1 MTIVESKELIVTKI
15 IDLVKNNPKISQK
28 DVVSLVLNAIES
40 ESEEDKTLILHTL
53 NNLVQNKVLKRINVG
68 RKVTYSFNDFTSE
81 EETIE
86 EEKEETINTKKV
98 KQDVNKFILKSLI
111 DGSINKVSL
120 IENTLNELG
129 ITDNDKIDTSTES
142 KFTLYKGIIGTVL
155 AELNKSEKISL
166 SGSKHKQVVSL
177 VNKEKEVK
185 KTSVKKEVKE
195 VKKQTKVS
203 KKEVS
208 EKKVNED
215 FIESVVDEYDN
226 RISDTLDKMK
236 KEQEAVQRKYN
247 EVQKLNILEFIC
259 HSRRAHYSSVPELL
273 AAHII
278 AKLYGVTLDNAI
290 LQGGANDNG
299 IDAVVVVKDP
309 LGFPSKK
316 VAVQMKCYENIDK
329 GCTPNEISKLYGDMA
344 RLGFRKGFMVTTGV
358 FDEKA
363 IQKQFTDERGTYVH
377 VAKYHEL
384 NFDFGSHERMII
396 CIDGK
401 TLVNYMIE
409 YRLGVLVSDEGNIV
423 GIDREYFDNL
433 GEE

>member
-1 MTIVESKELIVTKI
+1 MTIIESKELIVTKI

-28 DVVSLVLNAIES
+28 DVVSLVLNSIES
-40 ESEEDKTLILHTL
+40 DNEEDKTLVLQTL

-68 RKVTYSFNDFTSE
+68 RKVTYSFNDFTE
-81 EETIE
+81 ELEETTE
-86 EEKEETINTKKV
+86 EVKEEVINTKKV

-111 DGSINKVSL
+111 DGSINKVHL

-129 ITDNDKIDTSTES
+129 ITENDKIDTSTES

-155 AELNKSEKISL
+155 AELNKSDKIAI
-166 SGSKHKQVVSL
+166 SGSKNKQVVSL
-177 VNKEKEVK
+177 VAKEKEVK
-185 KTSVKKEVKE
+185 KTSPKKET
-195 VKKQTKVS
+195 KKQTKVS
-203 KKEVS
+203 KKEVN

-215 FIESVVDEYDN
+215 FIESVIDEYDN
-226 RISDTLDKMK
+226 QISDTLDKMK
-236 KEQEAVQRKYN
+236 KEQEDVQRRYN
-247 EVQKLNILEFIC
+247 EIQKSNILEFIC
-259 HSRRAHYSSVPELL
+259 HSRRAHYSSVPELI

-396 CIDGK
+396 CIDGR

-409 YRLGVLVSDEGNIV
+409 YGLGVLVSDEGNIV
-423 GIDREYFDNL
+423 GIDREYFDAL
-433 GEE
+433 GED

>member
-15 IDLVKNNPKISQK
+15 VDLVRSNPKISQK

-40 ESEEDKTLILHTL
+40 ASEEDKTLILQVL
-53 NNLVQNKVLKRINVG
+53 NNLVQNKVLKRINIG
-68 RKVTYSFNDFTSE
+68 RKVTYSFNDFTDESIETE
-81 EETIE
+81 EDDD
-86 EEKEETINTKKV
+86 EKINTKKV

-111 DGSINKVSL
+111 DGSINKVHL
-120 IENTLNELG
+120 IEDTLNELG
-129 ITDNDKIDTSTES
+129 ITESDKIDTSTES
-142 KFTLYKGIIGTVL
+142 KYTLYKGIIGTVL
-155 AELNKSEKISL
+155 AELNKSEKIVL
-166 SGSKHKQVVSL
+166 SGSKNKQMVSL
-177 VNKEKEVK
+177 FNKEEKEVK
-185 KTSVKKEVKE
+185 KTSNKKEVKKPTKTVKKEVN
-195 VKKQTKVS
+195 
-203 KKEVS
+203 

-215 FIESVVDEYDN
+215 FIESVVDTYDTK
-226 RISDTLDKMK
+226 ISDTLDRMK
-236 KEQEAVQRKYN
+236 KEQLDVQRRFN
-247 EVQKLNILEFIC
+247 EIQKSNVLDFIC
-259 HSRRAHYSSVPELL
+259 HSRKAHYSSVPEMV

-278 AKLYGVTLDNAI
+278 AKLYGVALENAL
-290 LQGGANDNG
+290 LQGGVNDNG

-316 VAVQMKCYENIDK
+316 VAVQMKCYENSDK

-344 RLGFRKGFMVTTGV
+344 RLGFRKGFMVTTGI

-377 VAKYHEL
+377 VAKYHDL

-409 YRLGVLVSDEGNIV
+409 YKLGVLVSDEGNIV
-423 GIDREYFDNL
+423 GIDREYFDSL
-433 GEE
+433 SEE

>member
-28 DVVSLVLNAIES
+28 DVVSLVLNSIES
-40 ESEEDKTLILHTL
+40 DSEEDKTLILHTL

-68 RKVTYSFNDFTSE
+68 RKVTYSFNDFTVE
-81 EETIE
+81 LDETNE
-86 EEKEETINTKKV
+86 EEKEEVINTKKV
-98 KQDVNKFILKSLI
+98 KQDVSKFILKSLI
-111 DGSINKVSL
+111 DGSINKVHL

-155 AELNKSEKISL
+155 AELNKSDKIIV
-166 SGSKHKQVVSL
+166 SGSKNKQVVSL
-177 VNKEKEVK
+177 VAKEKEVK
-185 KTSVKKEVKE
+185 KTSSKKET
-195 VKKQTKVS
+195 KKQTKVS

-215 FIESVVDEYDN
+215 FIESVIDEYDN
-226 RISDTLDKMK
+226 QISDTLDKMK
-236 KEQEAVQRKYN
+236 KEQEDVQRKYN
-247 EVQKLNILEFIC
+247 EIQKSNILEFIC
-259 HSRRAHYSSVPELL
+259 HSRRAHYSSVPELV

-409 YRLGVLVSDEGNIV
+409 YGLGVLVSDEGNIV
-423 GIDREYFDNL
+423 GIDREYFDAL
-433 GEE
+433 GED

>member
-28 DVVSLVLNAIES
+28 DVVSLVLNSIES
-40 ESEEDKTLILHTL
+40 DSEEDKTLILHTL

-68 RKVTYSFNDFTSE
+68 RKVTYSFNDFTVE
-81 EETIE
+81 LDETNE
-86 EEKEETINTKKV
+86 EEKEEVINTKKV
-98 KQDVNKFILKSLI
+98 KQDVSKFILKSLI
-111 DGSINKVSL
+111 DGSINKVHL

-155 AELNKSEKISL
+155 AELNKSDKIIV
-166 SGSKHKQVVSL
+166 SGSKNKQVVSL
-177 VNKEKEVK
+177 VAKEKEVK
-185 KTSVKKEVKE
+185 KTSAKKET
-195 VKKQTKVS
+195 KKQTKVS
-203 KKEVS
+203 KKEVN

-215 FIESVVDEYDN
+215 FIESVIDEYDN
-226 RISDTLDKMK
+226 QISDTLDKMK
-236 KEQEAVQRKYN
+236 KEQEDVQRKYN
-247 EVQKLNILEFIC
+247 EIQKSNILEFIC
-259 HSRRAHYSSVPELL
+259 HSRRSIPELL

-409 YRLGVLVSDEGNIV
+409 YGLCVLVSDEGNIV
-423 GIDREYFDNL
+423 GIDREYFNAL
-433 GEE
+433 GED

>member
-28 DVVSLVLNAIES
+28 DVVSLVLNSIES
-40 ESEEDKTLILHTL
+40 EAEEDKTLILQTL

-68 RKVTYSFNDFTSE
+68 RKVTYSFNDFNE
-81 EETIE
+81 ELDETIE
-86 EEKEETINTKKV
+86 EEKEDKINTKKV

-111 DGSINKVSL
+111 DGSINKVLL

-129 ITDNDKIDTSTES
+129 ITEDDKIDTSTES
-142 KFTLYKGIIGTVL
+142 KYTLYKGIIGTVL
-155 AELNKSEKISL
+155 AELNKSDKIL
-166 SGSKHKQVVSL
+166 VSGSKNKQVVSL
-177 VNKEKEVK
+177 NVKEKEVK
-185 KTSVKKEVKE
+185 KASVKKET
-195 VKKQTKVS
+195 KKQTKVS
-203 KKEVS
+203 KKEVN

-215 FIESVVDEYDN
+215 FIGSVVDEYDN
-226 RISDTLDKMK
+226 LISDTLDKMK
-236 KEQEAVQRKYN
+236 KEQSEVQRKYN
-247 EVQKLNILEFIC
+247 EIQKSNILEFIC
-259 HSRRAHYSSVPELL
+259 HSRKAHYSSVPELV

-278 AKLYGVTLDNAI
+278 AKLYGVSLDSAI

-316 VAVQMKCYENIDK
+316 VAVQMKCYENVDK

-401 TLVNYMIE
+401 TLVSYMIE
-409 YRLGVLVSDEGNIV
+409 YGLGVLVSDEGNIV
-423 GIDREYFDNL
+423 GIDREYFDSL

>member
-1 MTIVESKELIVTKI
+1 MTIVESKELVVTKI
-15 IDLVKNNPKISQK
+15 VDLVRNNPKISQK

-40 ESEEDKTLILHTL
+40 DSEEDKTLILQVL
-53 NNLVQNKVLKRINVG
+53 NNLVQNKVLKRINIG
-68 RKVTYSFNDFTSE
+68 RKVTYSFNDFTDESIETE
-81 EETIE
+81 ENE
-86 EEKEETINTKKV
+86 EEKINTKKV

-111 DGSINKVSL
+111 DGSINKVHL

-129 ITDNDKIDTSTES
+129 ITESDKIDTSTES
-142 KFTLYKGIIGTVL
+142 KYTLYKGIIGTVL
-155 AELNKSEKISL
+155 AELNKSEKIVV
-166 SGSKHKQVVSL
+166 SGSKNKQMVSL
-177 VNKEKEVK
+177 FNKEEKEVK
-185 KTSVKKEVKE
+185 KTSNKKETKKPTKVVKKEVN
-195 VKKQTKVS
+195 
-203 KKEVS
+203 

-215 FIESVVDEYDN
+215 FIESVVDTYDTK
-226 RISDTLDKMK
+226 ISDTLDRMK
-236 KEQEAVQRKYN
+236 KEQLDVQIRFN
-247 EVQKLNILEFIC
+247 EIQKSNVLDFIC
-259 HSRRAHYSSVPELL
+259 HSRKAHYSSVPEMV

-278 AKLYGVTLDNAI
+278 AKLYGVELDNAL
-290 LQGGANDNG
+290 LQGGVNDNG

-316 VAVQMKCYENIDK
+316 VAVQMKCYENSDK

-344 RLGFRKGFMVTTGV
+344 RLGFRKGFMVTTGI

-377 VAKYHEL
+377 VAKYHDL

-409 YRLGVLVSDEGNIV
+409 YKLGVLVSDEGNIV
-423 GIDREYFDNL
+423 GIDREYFDSL
-433 GEE
+433 SEE

>member
-28 DVVSLVLNAIES
+28 DVVSLVLNSIES
-40 ESEEDKTLILHTL
+40 DSEEDKTLILHTL

-68 RKVTYSFNDFTSE
+68 RKVTYSFNDFTVE
-81 EETIE
+81 LDETNE
-86 EEKEETINTKKV
+86 EEKEEVINTKKV
-98 KQDVNKFILKSLI
+98 KQDVSKFILKSLI
-111 DGSINKVSL
+111 DGSINKVHL

-155 AELNKSEKISL
+155 AELNKSDKIIV
-166 SGSKHKQVVSL
+166 SGSKNKQVVSL
-177 VNKEKEVK
+177 AAKEKEVK
-185 KTSVKKEVKE
+185 KTSPKKET
-195 VKKQTKVS
+195 KKQTKVS

-215 FIESVVDEYDN
+215 FIESVIDEYDN
-226 RISDTLDKMK
+226 QISDTLDKMK
-236 KEQEAVQRKYN
+236 KEQEDIQRKYN
-247 EVQKLNILEFIC
+247 EIQKSNILEFIC
-259 HSRRAHYSSVPELL
+259 HSRRAHYSSVPELV

-409 YRLGVLVSDEGNIV
+409 YGLGVLVSDEGNIV
-423 GIDREYFDNL
+423 GIDREYFDAL
-433 GEE
+433 GED

>member
-28 DVVSLVLNAIES
+28 DVVSLVLNSIES
-40 ESEEDKTLILHTL
+40 DSEEDKTLILHTL

-68 RKVTYSFNDFTSE
+68 RKVTYSFNDFTVE
-81 EETIE
+81 LDETNE
-86 EEKEETINTKKV
+86 EEKEEVINTKKV
-98 KQDVNKFILKSLI
+98 KQDVSKFILKSLI
-111 DGSINKVSL
+111 DGSINKVHL

-155 AELNKSEKISL
+155 AELNKSDKIIV
-166 SGSKHKQVVSL
+166 SGSKNKQVVSL
-177 VNKEKEVK
+177 VAKEKEVK
-185 KTSVKKEVKE
+185 KTSPKKET
-195 VKKQTKVS
+195 KKQTKVS

-215 FIESVVDEYDN
+215 FIESVIDEYDN
-226 RISDTLDKMK
+226 QISDTLDKMK
-236 KEQEAVQRKYN
+236 KEQEDVQRKYN
-247 EVQKLNILEFIC
+247 EIQKSNILEFIC
-259 HSRRAHYSSVPELL
+259 HSRRAHYSSVPELV

-409 YRLGVLVSDEGNIV
+409 YGLGVLVSDEGNIV
-423 GIDREYFDNL
+423 GIDREYFNAL
-433 GEE
+433 GED

>member
-1 MTIVESKELIVTKI
+1 MTIVESKELVVTKI
-15 IDLVKNNPKISQK
+15 VDLVRNNPKISQK

-40 ESEEDKTLILHTL
+40 DSEEDKTLILQVL
-53 NNLVQNKVLKRINVG
+53 NNLVQNKVLKRINIG
-68 RKVTYSFNDFTSE
+68 RKVTYSFNDFTDESIETE
-81 EETIE
+81 ENE
-86 EEKEETINTKKV
+86 EEKINTKKV

-111 DGSINKVSL
+111 DGSINKVHL

-129 ITDNDKIDTSTES
+129 ITDSDKIDTSTES
-142 KFTLYKGIIGTVL
+142 KYTLYKGIIGTVL
-155 AELNKSEKISL
+155 AELNKSEKIVV
-166 SGSKHKQVVSL
+166 SGSKNKQMVSL
-177 VNKEKEVK
+177 PKEEKEVK
-185 KTSVKKEVKE
+185 KTSNKKET
-195 VKKQTKVS
+195 KKQTKVE
-203 KKEVS
+203 KKEVN

-215 FIESVVDEYDN
+215 FIESVVDQYDTK
-226 RISDTLDKMK
+226 ISDTLDKMK
-236 KEQEAVQRKYN
+236 KEQLNVQRKFN
-247 EVQKLNILEFIC
+247 EVQKSNVLDFIC
-259 HSRRAHYSSVPELL
+259 HSRKAHYSSVPEML

-278 AKLYGVTLDNAI
+278 AKLYGVTLDNAL
-290 LQGGANDNG
+290 LQGGVNDNG

-316 VAVQMKCYENIDK
+316 VAVQMKCYENSDK

-344 RLGFRKGFMVTTGV
+344 RLGFRKGFMVTTGI

-377 VAKYHEL
+377 VAKYHDL

-409 YRLGVLVSDEGNIV
+409 YKLGVLVSDEGNIV
-423 GIDREYFDNL
+423 GIDREYFDSL
-433 GEE
+433 SEE

>member
-1 MTIVESKELIVTKI
+1 MTIVESKELVVTKI
-15 IDLVKNNPKISQK
+15 VDLVRNNPKISQK

-40 ESEEDKTLILHTL
+40 DSEEDKTLILQVL
-53 NNLVQNKVLKRINVG
+53 NNLVQNKVLKRINIG
-68 RKVTYSFNDFTSE
+68 RKVTYSFNDFTDESIETE
-81 EETIE
+81 ENE
-86 EEKEETINTKKV
+86 EEKINTKKV

-111 DGSINKVSL
+111 DGSINKVHL

-129 ITDNDKIDTSTES
+129 ITESDKIDTSTES
-142 KFTLYKGIIGTVL
+142 KYTLYKGIIGTVL
-155 AELNKSEKISL
+155 AELNKSEKIVV
-166 SGSKHKQVVSL
+166 SGSKNKQMISL
-177 VNKEKEVK
+177 LKEEKEVK
-185 KTSVKKEVKE
+185 KTSNKKET
-195 VKKQTKVS
+195 KKQTKVE
-203 KKEVS
+203 KKEVN

-215 FIESVVDEYDN
+215 FIESVVDQYDTK
-226 RISDTLDKMK
+226 ISDTLDKMK
-236 KEQEAVQRKYN
+236 KEQLNVQRKFN
-247 EVQKLNILEFIC
+247 EVQKSNVLDFIC
-259 HSRRAHYSSVPELL
+259 HSRKAHYSSVPEML

-278 AKLYGVTLDNAI
+278 AKLYGVTLDNAL
-290 LQGGANDNG
+290 LQGGVNDNG

-316 VAVQMKCYENIDK
+316 VAVQMKCYENSDK

-344 RLGFRKGFMVTTGV
+344 RLGFRKGFMVTTGI

-377 VAKYHEL
+377 VAKYHDL

-409 YRLGVLVSDEGNIV
+409 YKLGVLVSDEGNIV
-423 GIDREYFDNL
+423 GIDREYFDSL
-433 GEE
+433 SEE

>member
-1 MTIVESKELIVTKI
+1 MTIIESKELIVTKI

-28 DVVSLVLNAIES
+28 DVVSLVLNSIES
-40 ESEEDKTLILHTL
+40 DNEEDKTLVLQTL

-68 RKVTYSFNDFTSE
+68 RKVTYSFNDFTE
-81 EETIE
+81 ELEETPE
-86 EEKEETINTKKV
+86 EVKEEVINTKKV

-111 DGSINKVSL
+111 DGSINKVHL

-129 ITDNDKIDTSTES
+129 ITENDKIDTSTES

-155 AELNKSEKISL
+155 AELNKSDKIAI
-166 SGSKHKQVVSL
+166 SGSKNKQVVSL
-177 VNKEKEVK
+177 VAKEKEVK
-185 KTSVKKEVKE
+185 KTSAKKET
-195 VKKQTKVS
+195 KKQTKVS
-203 KKEVS
+203 KKEVN

-215 FIESVVDEYDN
+215 FIESVIDEYDN
-226 RISDTLDKMK
+226 QISDTLDKMK
-236 KEQEAVQRKYN
+236 KEQEDVQRKYN
-247 EVQKLNILEFIC
+247 EIQKSNILEFIC
-259 HSRRAHYSSVPELL
+259 HSRRAHYSSVPELV

-377 VAKYHEL
+377 VAKYREL

-409 YRLGVLVSDEGNIV
+409 YGLGVLVSDEGNIV
-423 GIDREYFDNL
+423 GIDREYFDAL
-433 GEE
+433 GED

>member
-28 DVVSLVLNAIES
+28 DVVSLVLNSIES
-40 ESEEDKTLILHTL
+40 DSEEDKTLILHTL

-68 RKVTYSFNDFTSE
+68 RKVTYSFNDFTVE
-81 EETIE
+81 LDETNE
-86 EEKEETINTKKV
+86 EEKEEVINTKKV
-98 KQDVNKFILKSLI
+98 KQDVSKFILKSLI
-111 DGSINKVSL
+111 DGSINKVHL

-155 AELNKSEKISL
+155 AELNKSDKIIV
-166 SGSKHKQVVSL
+166 SGSKNKQVVSL
-177 VNKEKEVK
+177 VAKEKEVK
-185 KTSVKKEVKE
+185 KTSPKKET
-195 VKKQTKVS
+195 KKQTKVS

-215 FIESVVDEYDN
+215 FIESVIDEYDN
-226 RISDTLDKMK
+226 QISDTLDKMK
-236 KEQEAVQRKYN
+236 KEQEDIQRKYN
-247 EVQKLNILEFIC
+247 EIQKSNILEFIC
-259 HSRRAHYSSVPELL
+259 HSRRAHYSSVPELV

-409 YRLGVLVSDEGNIV
+409 YGLGVLVSDEGNIV
-423 GIDREYFDNL
+423 GIDREYFDAL
-433 GEE
+433 GED

>member
-1 MTIVESKELIVTKI
+1 MTIVESKELVVTKI
-15 IDLVKNNPKISQK
+15 VDLVRNNPKISQK

-40 ESEEDKTLILHTL
+40 DSEEDKTLILQVL
-53 NNLVQNKVLKRINVG
+53 NNLVQNKVLKRINIG
-68 RKVTYSFNDFTSE
+68 RKVTYSFNDFTDESIETE
-81 EETIE
+81 ENE
-86 EEKEETINTKKV
+86 EEKINTKKV

-111 DGSINKVSL
+111 DGSINKVHL

-129 ITDNDKIDTSTES
+129 ITDSDKIDTSTES
-142 KFTLYKGIIGTVL
+142 KYTLYKGIIGTVL
-155 AELNKSEKISL
+155 AELNKSEKIVV
-166 SGSKHKQVVSL
+166 SGSKNKQMVSL
-177 VNKEKEVK
+177 FNKEEKEVK
-185 KTSVKKEVKE
+185 KTSNKKETKKPTKVVKKEVN
-195 VKKQTKVS
+195 
-203 KKEVS
+203 

-215 FIESVVDEYDN
+215 FIESVVDTYDTK
-226 RISDTLDKMK
+226 ISDTLDRMK
-236 KEQEAVQRKYN
+236 KEQLDVQIRFN
-247 EVQKLNILEFIC
+247 EIQKSNVLDFIC
-259 HSRRAHYSSVPELL
+259 HSRKAHYSSVPEMV

-278 AKLYGVTLDNAI
+278 AKLYGVELDNAL
-290 LQGGANDNG
+290 LQGGVNDNG

-316 VAVQMKCYENIDK
+316 VAVQMKCYENSDK

-344 RLGFRKGFMVTTGV
+344 RLGFRKGFMVTTGI

-377 VAKYHEL
+377 VAKYHDL

-409 YRLGVLVSDEGNIV
+409 YKLGVLVSDEGNIV
-423 GIDREYFDNL
+423 GIDREYFDSL
-433 GEE
+433 SEE

>member
-1 MTIVESKELIVTKI
+1 MTIVESKELVVTKI
-15 IDLVKNNPKISQK
+15 VDLVRNNPKISQK

-40 ESEEDKTLILHTL
+40 DSEEDKTLILQVL

-68 RKVTYSFNDFTSE
+68 RKVTYSFNDFTDESI
-81 EETIE
+81 ET
-86 EEKEETINTKKV
+86 EEKEEEKINTKKV

-111 DGSINKVSL
+111 DGSINKVHL

-129 ITDNDKIDTSTES
+129 ITESDKIDTSTES
-142 KFTLYKGIIGTVL
+142 KYTLYKGIIGTVL
-155 AELNKSEKISL
+155 AELNKSEKIVV
-166 SGSKHKQVVSL
+166 SGSKNKQMISL
-177 VNKEKEVK
+177 LKEEKEVK
-185 KTSVKKEVKE
+185 KTSNKKET
-195 VKKQTKVS
+195 KKQTKVE
-203 KKEVS
+203 KKEVN

-215 FIESVVDEYDN
+215 FIESVVDQYDTK
-226 RISDTLDKMK
+226 ISDTLDKMK
-236 KEQEAVQRKYN
+236 KEQLNVQRKFN
-247 EVQKLNILEFIC
+247 EVQKSNVLDFIC
-259 HSRRAHYSSVPELL
+259 HSRKAHYSSVPEML

-278 AKLYGVTLDNAI
+278 AKLYGVTLDNAL

-316 VAVQMKCYENIDK
+316 VAVQMKCYENSDK

-377 VAKYHEL
+377 VAKYHDL

-409 YRLGVLVSDEGNIV
+409 YKLGVLVSDEGNIV
-423 GIDREYFDNL
+423 GIDREYFDSL
-433 GEE
+433 SEE

>member
-28 DVVSLVLNAIES
+28 DVVSLVLNSIES
-40 ESEEDKTLILHTL
+40 DSEEDKTLILHTL

-68 RKVTYSFNDFTSE
+68 RKVTYSFNDFTVE
-81 EETIE
+81 LDETNE
-86 EEKEETINTKKV
+86 EEKEEVINTKKV
-98 KQDVNKFILKSLI
+98 KQDVSKFILKSLI
-111 DGSINKVSL
+111 DGSINKVHL

-155 AELNKSEKISL
+155 AELNKSDKIIV
-166 SGSKHKQVVSL
+166 SGSKNKQVVSL
-177 VNKEKEVK
+177 VAKEKEEK
-185 KTSVKKEVKE
+185 KTSPKKET
-195 VKKQTKVS
+195 KKQTKVS

-208 EKKVNED
+208 EKKVNEE
-215 FIESVVDEYDN
+215 FIESVIDEYDN
-226 RISDTLDKMK
+226 QISDTLDKMK
-236 KEQEAVQRKYN
+236 KEQEDVQRKYN
-247 EVQKLNILEFIC
+247 EIQKSNILEFIC
-259 HSRRAHYSSVPELL
+259 HSRRAHYSSVPELV

-409 YRLGVLVSDEGNIV
+409 YGLGVLVSDEGNIV
-423 GIDREYFDNL
+423 GIDREYFNAL
-433 GEE
+433 GED

>member
-28 DVVSLVLNAIES
+28 DVVSLVLNSIES
-40 ESEEDKTLILHTL
+40 DSEEDKTLILHTL

-68 RKVTYSFNDFTSE
+68 RKVTYSFNDFTVE
-81 EETIE
+81 LDETNE
-86 EEKEETINTKKV
+86 EEKEEVINTKKV
-98 KQDVNKFILKSLI
+98 KQDVSKFILKSLI
-111 DGSINKVSL
+111 DGSINKVHL

-155 AELNKSEKISL
+155 AELNKSDKIIV
-166 SGSKHKQVVSL
+166 SGSKNKQVVSL
-177 VNKEKEVK
+177 VAKEKEVK
-185 KTSVKKEVKE
+185 KTSPKKET
-195 VKKQTKVS
+195 KKQTKVS

-208 EKKVNED
+208 EKKVNEE
-215 FIESVVDEYDN
+215 FIESVIDEYDN
-226 RISDTLDKMK
+226 QISDTLDKMK
-236 KEQEAVQRKYN
+236 KEQEDIQRKYN
-247 EVQKLNILEFIC
+247 EIQKSNILEFIC
-259 HSRRAHYSSVPELL
+259 HSRRAHYSSVPELV

-409 YRLGVLVSDEGNIV
+409 YGLGVLVSDEGNIV
-423 GIDREYFDNL
+423 GIDREYFDAL
-433 GEE
+433 GED

>member
-1 MTIVESKELIVTKI
+1 MTIVESKELVVTKI
-15 IDLVKNNPKISQK
+15 VDLVRNNPKISQK

-40 ESEEDKTLILHTL
+40 DSEEDKTLILQVL
-53 NNLVQNKVLKRINVG
+53 NNLVQNKVLKRINIG
-68 RKVTYSFNDFTSE
+68 RKVTYSFNDFTDESIETE
-81 EETIE
+81 ENE
-86 EEKEETINTKKV
+86 EEKINTKKV

-111 DGSINKVSL
+111 DGSINKVHL

-129 ITDNDKIDTSTES
+129 ITDSDKIDTSTES
-142 KFTLYKGIIGTVL
+142 KYTLYKGIIGTVL
-155 AELNKSEKISL
+155 AELNKSEKIVV
-166 SGSKHKQVVSL
+166 SGSKNKQMISL
-177 VNKEKEVK
+177 LKEEKEVK
-185 KTSVKKEVKE
+185 KTSNKKET
-195 VKKQTKVS
+195 KKQTKVE
-203 KKEVS
+203 KKEVN

-215 FIESVVDEYDN
+215 FIESVVDQYDTK
-226 RISDTLDKMK
+226 ISDTLDKMK
-236 KEQEAVQRKYN
+236 KEQLNVQRKFN
-247 EVQKLNILEFIC
+247 EVQKSNVLDFIC
-259 HSRRAHYSSVPELL
+259 HSRKAHYSSVPEML

-278 AKLYGVTLDNAI
+278 AKLYGVTLDNAL
-290 LQGGANDNG
+290 LQGGVNDNG

-316 VAVQMKCYENIDK
+316 VAVQMKCYENSDK

-344 RLGFRKGFMVTTGV
+344 RLGFRKGFMVTTGI

-377 VAKYHEL
+377 VAKYHDL

-409 YRLGVLVSDEGNIV
+409 YKLGVLVSDEGNIV
-423 GIDREYFDNL
+423 GIDREYFDSL
-433 GEE
+433 SEE

>member
-1 MTIVESKELIVTKI
+1 MTIVESKELVVTKI
-15 IDLVKNNPKISQK
+15 VDLVRNNPKISQK

-40 ESEEDKTLILHTL
+40 DSEEDKTLILQVL
-53 NNLVQNKVLKRINVG
+53 NNLVQNKVLKRINIG
-68 RKVTYSFNDFTSE
+68 RKVTYSFNDFTDESIETE
-81 EETIE
+81 ENE
-86 EEKEETINTKKV
+86 EEKINTKKV

-111 DGSINKVSL
+111 DGSINKVHL

-129 ITDNDKIDTSTES
+129 ITESDKIDTSTES
-142 KFTLYKGIIGTVL
+142 KYTLYKGIIGTVL
-155 AELNKSEKISL
+155 AELNKSDKIVV
-166 SGSKHKQVVSL
+166 SGSKNKQMISL
-177 VNKEKEVK
+177 LKEEKEVK
-185 KTSVKKEVKE
+185 KTSNKKET
-195 VKKQTKVS
+195 KKQTKVE
-203 KKEVS
+203 KKEVN

-215 FIESVVDEYDN
+215 FIESVVDQYDTK
-226 RISDTLDKMK
+226 ISDTLDKMK
-236 KEQEAVQRKYN
+236 KEQLNVQRKFN
-247 EVQKLNILEFIC
+247 EVQKSNVLDFIC
-259 HSRRAHYSSVPELL
+259 HSRKAHYSSVPEML

-278 AKLYGVTLDNAI
+278 AKLYGVTLDNAL

-316 VAVQMKCYENIDK
+316 VAVQMKCYENSDK

-377 VAKYHEL
+377 VAKYHDL

-409 YRLGVLVSDEGNIV
+409 YKLGVLVSDEGNIV
-423 GIDREYFDNL
+423 GIDREYFDSL
-433 GEE
+433 SEE

>member
-28 DVVSLVLNAIES
+28 DVVSLVLNSIES
-40 ESEEDKTLILHTL
+40 DSEEDKTLILHTL

-68 RKVTYSFNDFTSE
+68 RKVTYSFNDFTVE
-81 EETIE
+81 LDETNE
-86 EEKEETINTKKV
+86 EEKEEVINTKKV
-98 KQDVNKFILKSLI
+98 KQDVSKFILKSLI
-111 DGSINKVSL
+111 DGSINKVHL

-155 AELNKSEKISL
+155 AELNKSDKIIV
-166 SGSKHKQVVSL
+166 SGSKNKQVVSL
-177 VNKEKEVK
+177 VAKEKEVK
-185 KTSVKKEVKE
+185 KTSPKKET
-195 VKKQTKVS
+195 KKQTKVS

-208 EKKVNED
+208 EKKVNEE
-215 FIESVVDEYDN
+215 FIESVIDEYDN
-226 RISDTLDKMK
+226 QISDTLDKMK
-236 KEQEAVQRKYN
+236 KEQEDVQRKYN
-247 EVQKLNILEFIC
+247 EIQKSNILEFIC
-259 HSRRAHYSSVPELL
+259 HSRRAHYSSVPELV

-409 YRLGVLVSDEGNIV
+409 YGLGVLVSDEGNIV
-423 GIDREYFDNL
+423 GIDREYFNAL
-433 GEE
+433 GED

>member
-28 DVVSLVLNAIES
+28 DVVSLVLNSIES
-40 ESEEDKTLILHTL
+40 DSEEDKTLILHTL

-68 RKVTYSFNDFTSE
+68 RKVTYSFNDFTVE
-81 EETIE
+81 LDETNE
-86 EEKEETINTKKV
+86 EEKEEVINTKKV
-98 KQDVNKFILKSLI
+98 KQDVSKFILKSLI
-111 DGSINKVSL
+111 DGSINKVHL

-155 AELNKSEKISL
+155 AELNKSDKIIV
-166 SGSKHKQVVSL
+166 SGSKNKQVVSL
-177 VNKEKEVK
+177 VAKEKEVK
-185 KTSVKKEVKE
+185 KTSPKKET
-195 VKKQTKVS
+195 KKQTKVS

-215 FIESVVDEYDN
+215 FIESVIDEYDN
-226 RISDTLDKMK
+226 QISDTLDKMK
-236 KEQEAVQRKYN
+236 KEQEDVQRKYN
-247 EVQKLNILEFIC
+247 EIQKSNILEFIC
-259 HSRRAHYSSVPELL
+259 HSRRAHYSSVPELV

-409 YRLGVLVSDEGNIV
+409 YGLGVLVSDEGNIV
-423 GIDREYFDNL
+423 GIDREYFDAL
-433 GEE
+433 GED

>member
-1 MTIVESKELIVTKI
+1 MTIIESKELIVTKI

-28 DVVSLVLNAIES
+28 DVVSLVLNSIES
-40 ESEEDKTLILHTL
+40 DNEEDKTLVLQTL

-68 RKVTYSFNDFTSE
+68 RKVTYSFNDFTVE
-81 EETIE
+81 LDETNE
-86 EEKEETINTKKV
+86 EEKEEVINTKKV
-98 KQDVNKFILKSLI
+98 KQDVSKFILKSLI
-111 DGSINKVSL
+111 DGSINKVHL

-155 AELNKSEKISL
+155 AELNKSDKIIV
-166 SGSKHKQVVSL
+166 SGSKNKQVVSL
-177 VNKEKEVK
+177 VAKEKEVK
-185 KTSVKKEVKE
+185 KTSSKKET
-195 VKKQTKVS
+195 KKQTKVS

-215 FIESVVDEYDN
+215 FIESVIDEYDN
-226 RISDTLDKMK
+226 QISDTLDKMK
-236 KEQEAVQRKYN
+236 KEQEDVQRKYN
-247 EVQKLNILEFIC
+247 EIQKSNILEFIC
-259 HSRRAHYSSVPELL
+259 HSRRAHYSSVPELV

-409 YRLGVLVSDEGNIV
+409 YGLGVLVSDEGNIV
-423 GIDREYFDNL
+423 GIDREYFDAL
-433 GEE
+433 GED

>member
-28 DVVSLVLNAIES
+28 DVVSLVLNSIES
-40 ESEEDKTLILHTL
+40 DSEEDMTLILHTL

-68 RKVTYSFNDFTSE
+68 RKVTYSFNDFTVE
-81 EETIE
+81 LDETNE
-86 EEKEETINTKKV
+86 EEKEEVINTKKV
-98 KQDVNKFILKSLI
+98 KQDVSKFILKSLI
-111 DGSINKVSL
+111 DGSINKVHL

-155 AELNKSEKISL
+155 AELNKSDKIIV
-166 SGSKHKQVVSL
+166 SGSKNKQVVSL
-177 VNKEKEVK
+177 VAKEKEEK
-185 KTSVKKEVKE
+185 KTSPKKET
-195 VKKQTKVS
+195 KKQTKVS

-208 EKKVNED
+208 EKKVNEE
-215 FIESVVDEYDN
+215 FIESVIDEYDN
-226 RISDTLDKMK
+226 QISDTLDKMK
-236 KEQEAVQRKYN
+236 KEQEDIQRKYN
-247 EVQKLNILEFIC
+247 EIQKSNILEFIC
-259 HSRRAHYSSVPELL
+259 HSRRAHYSSVPELV

-409 YRLGVLVSDEGNIV
+409 YGLGVLVSDEGNIV
-423 GIDREYFDNL
+423 GIDREYFDAL
-433 GEE
+433 GED

>member
-28 DVVSLVLNAIES
+28 DVVSLVLNSIES
-40 ESEEDKTLILHTL
+40 DNEEDKTLVLQTL

-68 RKVTYSFNDFTSE
+68 RKVTYSFNDFTVE
-81 EETIE
+81 LDETNE
-86 EEKEETINTKKV
+86 EEKEEVINTKKV
-98 KQDVNKFILKSLI
+98 KQDVSKFILKSLI
-111 DGSINKVSL
+111 DGSINKVHL

-155 AELNKSEKISL
+155 AELNKSDKIIV
-166 SGSKHKQVVSL
+166 SGSKNKQVVSL
-177 VNKEKEVK
+177 VAKEKEVK
-185 KTSVKKEVKE
+185 KTSSKKET
-195 VKKQTKVS
+195 KKQTKVS

-215 FIESVVDEYDN
+215 FIESVIDEYDN
-226 RISDTLDKMK
+226 QISDTLDKMK
-236 KEQEAVQRKYN
+236 KEQEDVQRKYN
-247 EVQKLNILEFIC
+247 EIQKSNILEFIC
-259 HSRRAHYSSVPELL
+259 HSRRAHYSSVPELV

-409 YRLGVLVSDEGNIV
+409 YGLGVLVSDEGNIV
-423 GIDREYFDNL
+423 GIDREYFDAL
-433 GEE
+433 GED

>member
-28 DVVSLVLNAIES
+28 DVVSLVLNSIES
-40 ESEEDKTLILHTL
+40 DSEEDKTLILHTL

-68 RKVTYSFNDFTSE
+68 RKVTYSFNDFTVE
-81 EETIE
+81 LDETNE
-86 EEKEETINTKKV
+86 EEKEEVINTKKV
-98 KQDVNKFILKSLI
+98 KQDVSKFILKSLI
-111 DGSINKVSL
+111 DGSINKVHL

-155 AELNKSEKISL
+155 AELNKSDKIIV
-166 SGSKHKQVVSL
+166 SGSKNKQVVSL
-177 VNKEKEVK
+177 VAKEKEEK
-185 KTSVKKEVKE
+185 KTSPKKET
-195 VKKQTKVS
+195 KKQTKVS

-208 EKKVNED
+208 EKKVNEE
-215 FIESVVDEYDN
+215 FIESVIDEYDN
-226 RISDTLDKMK
+226 QISDTLDKMK
-236 KEQEAVQRKYN
+236 KEQEDIQRKYN
-247 EVQKLNILEFIC
+247 EIQKSNILEFIC
-259 HSRRAHYSSVPELL
+259 HSRRAHYSSVPELV

-409 YRLGVLVSDEGNIV
+409 YGLGVLVSDEGNIV
-423 GIDREYFDNL
+423 GIDREYFDAL
-433 GEE
+433 GED

>member
-1 MTIVESKELIVTKI
+1 MTIVESKELVVTKI
-15 IDLVKNNPKISQK
+15 VDLVRNNPKISQK

-40 ESEEDKTLILHTL
+40 DSEEDKTLILQVL

-68 RKVTYSFNDFTSE
+68 RKVTYSFNDFTDESI
-81 EETIE
+81 ET
-86 EEKEETINTKKV
+86 EEKEEEKINTKKV

-111 DGSINKVSL
+111 DGSINKVHL

-129 ITDNDKIDTSTES
+129 ITESDKIDTSTES
-142 KFTLYKGIIGTVL
+142 KYTLYKGIIGTVL
-155 AELNKSEKISL
+155 AELNKSDKIVV
-166 SGSKHKQVVSL
+166 SGSKNKQMISL
-177 VNKEKEVK
+177 LKEEKEVK
-185 KTSVKKEVKE
+185 KTSNKKET
-195 VKKQTKVS
+195 KKQTKVE
-203 KKEVS
+203 KKEVN

-215 FIESVVDEYDN
+215 FIESVVDQYDTK
-226 RISDTLDKMK
+226 ISDTLDKMK
-236 KEQEAVQRKYN
+236 KEQLNVQRKFN
-247 EVQKLNILEFIC
+247 EVQKSNVLDFIC
-259 HSRRAHYSSVPELL
+259 HSRKAHYSSVPEML

-278 AKLYGVTLDNAI
+278 AKLYGVTLDNAL

-316 VAVQMKCYENIDK
+316 VAVQMKCYENSDK

-377 VAKYHEL
+377 VAKYHDL

-409 YRLGVLVSDEGNIV
+409 YKLGVLVSDEGNIV
-423 GIDREYFDNL
+423 GIDREYFDSL
-433 GEE
+433 SEE

>member
-1 MTIVESKELIVTKI
+1 MTIVESKELVVTKI
-15 IDLVKNNPKISQK
+15 VDLVRNNPKISQK

-40 ESEEDKTLILHTL
+40 DSEEDKTLILQVL
-53 NNLVQNKVLKRINVG
+53 NILVQNKVLNRINVG
-68 RKVTYSFNDFTSE
+68 RKVTYSFNDFTDESIETE
-81 EETIE
+81 ENE
-86 EEKEETINTKKV
+86 EEKINTKKV

-111 DGSINKVSL
+111 DGSINKVHL

-129 ITDNDKIDTSTES
+129 ITESDKIDTSTES
-142 KFTLYKGIIGTVL
+142 KYTLYKGIIGTVL
-155 AELNKSEKISL
+155 AELNKSDKIVV
-166 SGSKHKQVVSL
+166 SGSKNKQMISL
-177 VNKEKEVK
+177 LKEEKEVK
-185 KTSVKKEVKE
+185 KTSNKKET
-195 VKKQTKVS
+195 KKQTKVE
-203 KKEVS
+203 KKEVN

-215 FIESVVDEYDN
+215 FIESVVDQYDTK
-226 RISDTLDKMK
+226 ISDTLDKMK
-236 KEQEAVQRKYN
+236 KEQLNVQRKFN
-247 EVQKLNILEFIC
+247 EVQKSNVLDFIC
-259 HSRRAHYSSVPELL
+259 HSRKAHYSSVPEML

-278 AKLYGVTLDNAI
+278 AKLYGVTLDNAL

-316 VAVQMKCYENIDK
+316 VAVQMKCYENSDK

-377 VAKYHEL
+377 VAKYHDL

-409 YRLGVLVSDEGNIV
+409 YKLGVLVSDEGNIV
-423 GIDREYFDNL
+423 GIDREYFDSL
-433 GEE
+433 SEE

>member
-1 MTIVESKELIVTKI
+1 MTIVESKELVVTKI
-15 IDLVKNNPKISQK
+15 VDLVRNNPKISQK

-40 ESEEDKTLILHTL
+40 DSEEDKTLILQVL
-53 NNLVQNKVLKRINVG
+53 NNLVQNKVLKRINIG
-68 RKVTYSFNDFTSE
+68 RKVTYSFNDFTDESIETE
-81 EETIE
+81 ENE
-86 EEKEETINTKKV
+86 EEKINTKKV

-111 DGSINKVSL
+111 DGSINKVHL

-129 ITDNDKIDTSTES
+129 ITESDKIDTSTES
-142 KFTLYKGIIGTVL
+142 KYTLYKGIIGTVL
-155 AELNKSEKISL
+155 AELNKSEKIVV
-166 SGSKHKQVVSL
+166 SGSKNKQMISL
-177 VNKEKEVK
+177 LKEEKEVK
-185 KTSVKKEVKE
+185 KTSNKKET
-195 VKKQTKVS
+195 KKQTKVE
-203 KKEVS
+203 KKEVN

-215 FIESVVDEYDN
+215 FIESVVDQYDTK
-226 RISDTLDKMK
+226 ISDTLDKMK
-236 KEQEAVQRKYN
+236 KEQLNVQRKFN
-247 EVQKLNILEFIC
+247 EVQKSNVLDFIC
-259 HSRRAHYSSVPELL
+259 HSRKAHYSSVPEML

-278 AKLYGVTLDNAI
+278 AKLYGVTLDNAL
-290 LQGGANDNG
+290 LQGGVNDNG

-316 VAVQMKCYENIDK
+316 VAVQMKCYENSDK

-377 VAKYHEL
+377 VAKYHDL

-409 YRLGVLVSDEGNIV
+409 YKLGVLVSDEGNIV
-423 GIDREYFDNL
+423 GIDREYFDSL
-433 GEE
+433 SEE